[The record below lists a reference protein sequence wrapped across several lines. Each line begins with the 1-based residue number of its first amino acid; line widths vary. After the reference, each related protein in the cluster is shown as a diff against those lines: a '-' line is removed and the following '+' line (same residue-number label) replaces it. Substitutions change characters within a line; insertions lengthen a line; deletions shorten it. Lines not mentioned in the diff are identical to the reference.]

1 MCYSV
6 TNLEHNKM
14 TKEEIQDKLDAMP
27 DLYFADAEMPENLE
41 GFWGKYYEI
50 NSTYYTKNAFGKIEC
65 GRNTI
70 RSFSEIYQIIK
81 SKYKVSFEEFIDS
94 FLEFRCGNLKNP
106 GVAISACKDI
116 NKVTFYSS
124 ALNYYKCSEY
134 DNVKNETESIIV
146 TDKDFY
152 RKERSFDNNFSE
164 LEKGIYYLM
173 REKVGNL

>member
-1 MCYSV
+1 VENLNQNEM
-6 TNLEHNKM
+6 TN
-14 TKEEIQDKLDAMP
+14 EEIQKELDKLP
-27 DLYFADAEMPENLE
+27 DLYFSDVKMPENLE

-50 NSTYYTKNAFGKIEC
+50 NSNHNTKNESGKIEC
-65 GRNTI
+65 GRNSI

-94 FLEFRCGNLKNP
+94 FLEFRCGNLRNP

-124 ALNYYKCSEY
+124 ALNYYKDSEY

-152 RKERSFDNNFSE
+152 RKECSFDNNFSE